1 MYRWWM
7 AFCGLPCFRF
17 REEIIYR
24 EFFFAFSIWIDDGVC
39 VCVCVCVV
47 CACLTWKKHVGYM
60 CPHACVCTCPYL
72 FTHVIYTQRTLS
84 DIYREKDI
92 GVSTL
97 LSPSPSLH
105 VFSPVC
111 LYVSILAHKCL
122 YVCIC
127 IYVQMYVCVCK
138 ARYLY
143 TCTYIHMYVRICVCA
158 RRRDIFTYV
167 YCVCVCV
174 CVCAC
179 MCTYVHTYMHT

>member
-1 MYRWWM
+1 
-7 AFCGLPCFRF
+7 
-17 REEIIYR
+17 
-24 EFFFAFSIWIDDGVC
+24 
-39 VCVCVCVV
+39 
-47 CACLTWKKHVGYM
+47 M

-179 MCTYVHTYMHT
+179 MCTYVHTYMHTYMRTLRRYERVRPGGLLACSSTVFTAVTHRVDLCQRLLGAAHVLVRGACSAQCQTVSH